1 MSKFL
6 KKLLKG
12 VLEEEEL
19 EKVYSSFDMIGNIA
33 IIKIPDSLLTKK
45 KYYWRG
51 HTSKHKKSEICFFTK
66 VFSVWRI

>member
-45 KYYWRG
+45 KILLERPYF
-51 HTSKHKKSEICFFTK
+51 KA
-66 VFSVWRI
+66 

>member
-12 VLEEEEL
+12 VLADEDL
-19 EKVYSSFDMIGNIA
+19 EKVYSSFDLIGDIA

-45 KYYWRG
+45 K
-51 HTSKHKKSEICFFTK
+51 SLEKSYLK
-66 VFSVWRI
+66 VLKT